1 MKVELLVSEWC
12 ASCHEAERIWR
23 RVAEEKEIDFQVV
36 DMAQP
41 EGREL
46 ATRLRVRS
54 IPALVIDGEL
64 KGVGVQT
71 LEEARALVAEAP
83 PKRATTVRHVGL
95 GLARSGRIAILAA
108 MAYLVLAGGAM
119 SFAGGLFIDTPARP
133 AVIHLFTVGFVLL
146 LIYALAEHMLPR
158 FTGLPIRAG
167 GWPWLQQGLTHLG
180 LWGFVAGFLGA
191 GAAWSLAGAWLL
203 WSGLLVFALRLAPL
217 LWRGG
222 QGDRG

>member
-23 RVAEEKEIDFQVV
+23 QVAEEKDVDFQVV

-71 LEEARALVAEAP
+71 LEEARALVADAP

-95 GLARSGRIAILAA
+95 GLARSGRLMILAA
-108 MAYLVLAGGAM
+108 MAYLVFAGGAM
-119 SFAGGLFIDTPARP
+119 TWAGGLFIDTPQRP

-167 GWPWLQQGLTHLG
+167 VWPWVQQGLTHLG
-180 LWGFVAGFLGA
+180 LWAFLAGFLGA
-191 GAAWSLAGAWLL
+191 GRGWVLFGATLMWLGLAL
-203 WSGLLVFALRLAPL
+203 FALRLFPL
-217 LWRGG
+217 LVGKGRA
-222 QGDRG
+222 

>member
-23 RVAEEKEIDFQVV
+23 QVAEEKDIDFQVV

-71 LEEARALVAEAP
+71 LEEARALVASAP
-83 PKRATTVRHVGL
+83 PKRATTIRHVGL
-95 GLARSGRIAILAA
+95 GLARSGRIMILAA
-108 MAYLVLAGGAM
+108 MGYLVLAGGAM
-119 SFAGGLFIDTPARP
+119 TWAGGLFIDAPQRP

-167 GWPWLQQGLTHLG
+167 AWPWLQQGLTHLG
-180 LWGFVAGFLGA
+180 LWAFLAGFLGA
-191 GAAWSLAGAWLL
+191 GRGWALAGAGLMWL
-203 WSGLLVFALRLAPL
+203 GLLLFALRIFPL
-217 LWRGG
+217 LTGKEM
-222 QGDRG
+222 DRA